1 MKPKYR
7 MTVEQNIFVTKRN
20 IIDYI
25 WKSAK
30 LEGLAVT
37 YSDTEAI
44 YNGMSVSGI
53 KVSESIF
60 SLVNLIC
67 VKEIV

>member
-1 MKPKYR
+1 MKTKYH
-7 MTVEQNIFVTKRN
+7 MTRDENIFVAKRN

-44 YNGMSVSGI
+44 YNGMSV
-53 KVSESIF
+53 
-60 SLVNLIC
+60 
-67 VKEIV
+67 